1 LWLSVLSWIDEYGVY
16 LIISSIASV
25 AVISLLYLYF
35 SGKTVKEKVEK
46 SSVGKMD
53 ILGVPKPSVKFVF
66 SGDAEKARDE
76 LRVLNVERN
85 ILSYAIR
92 HLYEA
97 HAEGRITEE
106 ERDRLVAGYRERMM
120 RINEAIE
127 RNQSIIALH
136 ELERM
141 REDLLNLFN
150 KRFEE
155 IENRISELRSRLGIE
170 VFEEA
175 ALPPIERPKKVEV
188 EAPPKAER
196 VEKRRVRRKRAPPA
210 KPVKSEVEEKIE
222 KIREEVEKALE
233 RLGQVEA

>member
-46 SSVGKMD
+46 PSVGKMD

-76 LRVLNVERN
+76 LRVLDVERN

-175 ALPPIERPKKVEV
+175 ALPPIERPKKVE
-188 EAPPKAER
+188 APPKAER